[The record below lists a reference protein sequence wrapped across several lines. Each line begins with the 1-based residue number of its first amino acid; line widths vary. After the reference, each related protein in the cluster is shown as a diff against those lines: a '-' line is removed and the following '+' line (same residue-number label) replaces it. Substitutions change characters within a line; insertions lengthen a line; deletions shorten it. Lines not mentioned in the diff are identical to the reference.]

1 MARQDP
7 VHSWKAGP
15 GEVMTV
21 ENKQTN
27 KQMANYSK
35 SQIMN
40 FELVRKK
47 PDFWL
52 IMITIQIQ
60 IRLHKTSIPIVTA
73 LEMLF
78 LSESNL

>member
-1 MARQDP
+1 
-7 VHSWKAGP
+7 
-15 GEVMTV
+15 MTV